1 MDLTPQQLSQYN
13 GTDPSKPIYV
23 AIKGVIYDVTT
34 GKSFYGPGGAY
45 AMFAGKDASRA
56 LAKMSKNEEDVTP
69 NLDGLDEKQIGVLN
83 DWVQK
88 FQAKYPVVGRAGLS
102 FNFYA
107 TSCPAAEFMVSNTVR
122 SASSADPTIPGK
134 LLRLL
139 FHDCFVEGCDASVL
153 LQGNGTERSDP
164 ANTSVGGFSV
174 IDSAKRV
181 LEIFCPGTVSCAD
194 IIALAARDAVA
205 IAGGPEIAI
214 PTGRR
219 DGKVSSALN
228 VRPNIVDT
236 SFTMDEMLKL
246 FNSKGLSLD
255 DLVTLSGAH
264 TIGVAHCNAFSDRFG
279 QNSKGKLT
287 LIDKSLDTSYAEE
300 LMKKCPAGV
309 SSSTTVNNDPATS
322 FAFDNQYYSNLL
334 AHKGLF
340 QSDSVLL
347 EDGRTRKQVEAFAN
361 DQESFFR
368 SWGESFLKLTTIE
381 VKTDD
386 EGEIRRSCSFATN

>member
-1 MDLTPQQLSQYN
+1 METKITVFSSTSNLCTLLILVVFSFAVS
-13 GTDPSKPIYV
+13 PSH
-23 AIKGVIYDVTT
+23 
-34 GKSFYGPGGAY
+34 
-45 AMFAGKDASRA
+45 AS
-56 LAKMSKNEEDVTP
+56 
-69 NLDGLDEKQIGVLN
+69 
-83 DWVQK
+83 
-88 FQAKYPVVGRAGLS
+88 LS

-107 TSCPAAEFMVSNTVR
+107 ISCPGAEFMVSNTVR

-153 LQGNGTERSDP
+153 LQGNGTERTDP
-164 ANTSVGGFSV
+164 ANTSLGGFSV

-205 IAGGPEIAI
+205 IAGGPSVQI

-219 DGKVSSALN
+219 DGRISNAAN

-236 SFTMDEMLKL
+236 SFTMDEMTKL
-246 FNSKGLSLD
+246 FSSKGLSLD

-264 TIGVAHCNAFSDRFG
+264 TIGLAHCNAFSDRFR
-279 QNSKGKLT
+279 QDSKGKLT
-287 LIDKSLDTSYAEE
+287 LIDTSLDSTYAEE
-300 LMKKCPAGV
+300 LMKKCPAGA
-309 SSSTTVNNDPATS
+309 STSTTVSNDPETS
-322 FAFDNQYYSNLL
+322 LAFDNQYYTNLL
-334 AHKGLF
+334 AHRGLF
-340 QSDSVLL
+340 QSDSVLVK
-347 EDGRTRKQVEAFAN
+347 DGRTRKQVEAFAN
-361 DQESFFR
+361 DQESFIR

-386 EGEIRRSCSFATN
+386 EGEIRQSCSFAH

>member
-1 MDLTPQQLSQYN
+1 MESKISIFLPTSNLCN
-13 GTDPSKPIYV
+13 LLVLVFFCFAACPS
-23 AIKGVIYDVTT
+23 
-34 GKSFYGPGGAY
+34 
-45 AMFAGKDASRA
+45 
-56 LAKMSKNEEDVTP
+56 L
-69 NLDGLDEKQIGVLN
+69 
-83 DWVQK
+83 
-88 FQAKYPVVGRAGLS
+88 GRLS

-107 TSCPAAEFMVSNTVR
+107 TSCPAAELMVSNTVR
-122 SASSADPTIPGK
+122 AASSNDPTIPGK

-164 ANTSVGGFSV
+164 ANTSLGGFSV

-205 IAGGPEIAI
+205 IVKFPILI
-214 PTGRR
+214 FILRRKDGRI
-219 DGKVSSALN
+219 SNSAN

-236 SFTMDEMLKL
+236 SFTMDEMIKL

-264 TIGVAHCNAFSDRFG
+264 TIGLAHCSAFSDRF
-279 QNSKGKLT
+279 QQDSKGKLRLVDT
-287 LIDKSLDTSYAEE
+287 SLDSTYAKE
-300 LMKKCPAGV
+300 LIRKCPAGGSITSNTV
-309 SSSTTVNNDPATS
+309 SNDPETS
-322 FAFDNQYYSNLL
+322 FAFDNQYYGNLL

-340 QSDSVLL
+340 QSDSILL
-347 EDGRTRKQVEAFAN
+347 EDGRTRKQVEEFAN
-361 DQESFFR
+361 NEERFFR

-381 VKTDD
+381 VKTDN
-386 EGEIRRSCSFATN
+386 EGEIRQSCSFTN